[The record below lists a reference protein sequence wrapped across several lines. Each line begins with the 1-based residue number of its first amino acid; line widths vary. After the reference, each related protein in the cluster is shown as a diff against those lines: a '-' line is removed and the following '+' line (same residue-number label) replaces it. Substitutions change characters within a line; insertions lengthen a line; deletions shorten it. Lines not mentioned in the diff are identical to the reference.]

1 MTESK
6 QDTAEEATE
15 RKPGRER
22 SAEESITFI
31 SENGYKLV
39 EENFCVGNASIRLID
54 ILKEVLDES

>member
-1 MTESK
+1 MLLQLNSGTNSK
-6 QDTAEEATE
+6 LFI
-15 RKPGRER
+15 RKKLYKK
-22 SAEESITFI
+22 I